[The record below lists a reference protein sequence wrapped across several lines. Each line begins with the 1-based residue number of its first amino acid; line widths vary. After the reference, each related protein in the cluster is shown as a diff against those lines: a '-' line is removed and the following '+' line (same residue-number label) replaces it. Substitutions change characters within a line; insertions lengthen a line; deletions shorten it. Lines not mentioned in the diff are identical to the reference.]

1 MPLVHNGSKVII
13 FSNEQT
19 SDVFK
24 DMLLSYITKN
34 VFKCYT
40 ITRKKIKNWEL
51 TEEEE
56 KVTQEAR
63 KFIEDRFMNNIKF
76 ISMSDFSIE
85 KILKISKKLILS
97 EGFDTIF
104 IDTFKSEQNSDDSVK
119 EMVMSMRDLDS
130 FGKKMDVAVVVTMQ
144 IATYAENKTAYL
156 SAAELSGSKQTK
168 ETMNVL
174 LLFRRVANDLELD
187 PKNKKFY
194 LQPYKYKVD
203 ALSGEL
209 KREELELN
217 PNKKYLLCFLN
228 KNREGQD
235 GNILIYS
242 FDGHSSRFVEEGY
255 AGHVSR
261 SQLS

>member
-1 MPLVHNGSKVII
+1 MP
-13 FSNEQT
+13 
-19 SDVFK
+19 
-24 DMLLSYITKN
+24 
-34 VFKCYT
+34 
-40 ITRKKIKNWEL
+40 
-51 TEEEE
+51 
-56 KVTQEAR
+56 
-63 KFIEDRFMNNIKF
+63 
-76 ISMSDFSIE
+76 
-85 KILKISKKLILS
+85 
-97 EGFDTIF
+97 
-104 IDTFKSEQNSDDSVK
+104 
-119 EMVMSMRDLDS
+119 
-130 FGKKMDVAVVVTMQ
+130 
-144 IATYAENKTAYL
+144 
-156 SAAELSGSKQTK
+156 
-168 ETMNVL
+168 
-174 LLFRRVANDLELD
+174 